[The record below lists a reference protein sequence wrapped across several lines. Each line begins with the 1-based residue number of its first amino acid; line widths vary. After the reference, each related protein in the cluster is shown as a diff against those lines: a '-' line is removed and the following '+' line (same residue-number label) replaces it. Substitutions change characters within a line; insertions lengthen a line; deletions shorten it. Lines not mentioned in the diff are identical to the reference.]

1 MRILIIDDHVV
12 VREGVRRLLA
22 ALPDTEVFEASSARE
37 ALSLYRSK
45 APDILLLDLNLP
57 NSSGFELLRR
67 LLLENRQVKVVVLS
81 MHAEPIYVSR
91 TLNAGARGYVSKMA
105 SADEL
110 IAAVREVAAGG
121 RYVEREIAAQLV
133 VSQYGGANPLEKL
146 TPARIV
152 SCACW
157 ERERLRRHRRGAGHH
172 LQNRRQCLQHH
183 KGQARRRAHVGSHSA
198 DLPDAGAIGRRLT
211 ALRRRPTAD
220 GRH

>member
-1 MRILIIDDHVV
+1 MKILIIDDHVV

-22 ALPDTEVFEASSARE
+22 ALPETEVFEASSARE

-45 APDILLLDLNLP
+45 VPDILLLDLNLP

-146 TPARIV
+146 TTREIDIV
-152 SCACW
+152 RLLGEGKNFAAIAAALGITYKTVANACSIIKGKLGV
-157 ERERLRRHRRGAGHH
+157 ERT
-172 LQNRRQCLQHH
+172 
-183 KGQARRRAHVGSHSA
+183 S
-198 DLPDAGAIGRRLT
+198 DLIRLT
-211 ALRRRPTAD
+211 YQMREP
-220 GRH
+220 

>member
-146 TPARIV
+146 TTREIDIV
-152 SCACW
+152 RLLGEGKNFAAIAAALGITYKTVANACSIIKGKLGV
-157 ERERLRRHRRGAGHH
+157 ERT
-172 LQNRRQCLQHH
+172 
-183 KGQARRRAHVGSHSA
+183 S
-198 DLPDAGAIGRRLT
+198 DLIRLT
-211 ALRRRPTAD
+211 YQMREP
-220 GRH
+220 

>member
-1 MRILIIDDHVV
+1 MKILIVDDHVV

-22 ALPDTEVFEASSARE
+22 ALPDTEVFEAASSRE
-37 ALSLYRSK
+37 ALSLYRAK
-45 APDILLLDLNLP
+45 MPDVLLLDLNLP

-133 VSQYGGANPLEKL
+133 ISQYGGANPLEKL
-146 TPARIV
+146 TTREIDIV
-152 SCACW
+152 RLLGEGKNFATIASALGITYKTVANACSIIKGKLGV
-157 ERERLRRHRRGAGHH
+157 ERT
-172 LQNRRQCLQHH
+172 
-183 KGQARRRAHVGSHSA
+183 S
-198 DLPDAGAIGRRLT
+198 DLIRLT
-211 ALRRRPTAD
+211 YQMQD
-220 GRH
+220 H

>member
-22 ALPDTEVFEASSARE
+22 ALPETEVFEASSARE

-110 IAAVREVAAGG
+110 IAAVREGRSRQALCRARDRGTIGRLAIWRRKSARKADDARNRHRAPAGRG
-121 RYVEREIAAQLV
+121 KEF
-133 VSQYGGANPLEKL
+133 
-146 TPARIV
+146 
-152 SCACW
+152 
-157 ERERLRRHRRGAGHH
+157 RRHRRGAGHH
-172 LQNRRQCLQHH
+172 LQ
-183 KGQARRRAHVGSHSA
+183 
-198 DLPDAGAIGRRLT
+198 
-211 ALRRRPTAD
+211 D
-220 GRH
+220 GR